1 MWNRIVS
8 KRHLGTA
15 ALLLA
20 LSGCTAL
27 SDCKYEVGQ
36 KIRTQQ
42 AWHEFDGCHNQCFTC
57 DYSTGW
63 KAGFYDVATGGEG
76 CAPVIAPK
84 RYWKPPVFVEYD
96 PSRRDDWYRGFQDGA
111 AYAKCQ
117 PDHHY
122 LKTFLPPRTCCPT
135 HIVSHSTVVEPS
147 SGFCPEHV
155 ECLQSCDGVP
165 PEIPASAEP
174 AAPLEVAPAATAPAA
189 PTQPMVEPPTKENSP
204 APGGSYEDDPAPES
218 NQATSKADST
228 LQQQLVRKYQEQLR
242 QQANATRA
250 SLLQQLVINA
260 NEPSDSTGVQSP

>member
-8 KRHLGTA
+8 KQHLGTA
-15 ALLLA
+15 AMMLA

-63 KAGFYDVATGGEG
+63 KAGFYDVATGGDG
-76 CAPVIAPK
+76 CPPVIAPK

-96 PSRRDDWYRGFQDGA
+96 PGRRDDWYRGFQDGA

-135 HIVSHSTVVEPS
+135 HIVSHSTVMEPDSGLLPEYVES
-147 SGFCPEHV
+147 
-155 ECLQSCDGVP
+155 LQSFDIVA
-165 PEIPASAEP
+165 PETPAPVEP
-174 AAPLEVAPAATAPAA
+174 AAPAPAA
-189 PTQPMVEPPTKENSP
+189 PAPAAPAQPAVEPATENSTP
-204 APGGSYEDDPAPES
+204 PVEGGYEDDPAPEN
-218 NQATSKADST
+218 NQPTSKVNSP
-228 LQQQLVRKYQEQLR
+228 LQQQLVRQYQAQ
-242 QQANATRA
+242 QQANSMRA
-250 SLLQQLVINA
+250 SLLEQLVINA
-260 NEPSDSTGVQSP
+260 GQPSHDSEF